1 MMLSIFTWILL
12 FVKHLE
18 AKTED
23 NSEYIEKCIDHPED
37 NGEPLEQFELVK
49 GRDKENILK

>member
-1 MMLSIFTWILL
+1 MMLSIFTCILL
-12 FVKHLE
+12 F
-18 AKTED
+18 AKYLKSETED

-49 GRDKENILK
+49 GR